1 MKIRILMFMFVFSN
15 ISVADEIDDLLHKT
29 SSDLNK
35 TMSGMTIDKVTK
47 LRNTIYL
54 NTDKREFIYGY
65 KITDD
70 SLDRYSFDWAYL
82 KKNATNSF
90 CTNPDLKVLLDL
102 TTITMSYTG
111 YDGTFL
117 HEFNFSK
124 NDCSYSD
131 SSKLESKSGI
141 SNYNSKSTIINLGGN
156 KVTISSPYGFHI
168 ENDNELIKILK
179 TMFSSGEMS
188 IKVILSPD
196 IDSDRFRIMMVVTLS
211 KFEDKN
217 ISKKEFKYLSKI
229 LVEQQY
235 TLLSTVKD
243 RVDKVVESS
252 IGSINDSYNL
262 NAEASIDEMTSMGVF
277 IDKEDAVSMAVEVK
291 AQISMDGYSD
301 NTPQIAT
308 MSFLRIKNRLVV
320 AYLYS
325 DYIDGKDIAWAKSKT
340 NELIDLLLK
349 ANN

>member
-1 MKIRILMFMFVFSN
+1 M
-15 ISVADEIDDLLHKT
+15 VA
-29 SSDLNK
+29 
-35 TMSGMTIDKVTK
+35 
-47 LRNTIYL
+47 
-54 NTDKREFIYGY
+54 
-65 KITDD
+65 
-70 SLDRYSFDWAYL
+70 
-82 KKNATNSF
+82 
-90 CTNPDLKVLLDL
+90 
-102 TTITMSYTG
+102 
-111 YDGTFL
+111 
-117 HEFNFSK
+117 
-124 NDCSYSD
+124 
-131 SSKLESKSGI
+131 
-141 SNYNSKSTIINLGGN
+141 
-156 KVTISSPYGFHI
+156 
-168 ENDNELIKILK
+168 
-179 TMFSSGEMS
+179 
-188 IKVILSPD
+188 
-196 IDSDRFRIMMVVTLS
+196 TLS

-349 ANN
+349 VNN